1 MGNDCWY
8 YRAQYAGMTK
18 VCMRKSTVER
28 GRIVR
33 FGLCAIPPDSE
44 AWRRCGFAIGQ
55 VETAQAVRRRQH
67 GKRNRKQGPALREHR
82 GGTPS
87 GRTADRPPGGS

>member
-33 FGLCAIPPDSE
+33 FGLCPKPPDSE

-55 VETAQAVRRRQH
+55 HEIPLMYVCDEHCPDPGRVENKKV
-67 GKRNRKQGPALREHR
+67 
-82 GGTPS
+82 
-87 GRTADRPPGGS
+87 D